1 MEDINLSFGMFEAI
15 ELKNVNT
22 TEGLKDMEK
31 ISRKVK

>member
-31 ISRKVK
+31 FPEK